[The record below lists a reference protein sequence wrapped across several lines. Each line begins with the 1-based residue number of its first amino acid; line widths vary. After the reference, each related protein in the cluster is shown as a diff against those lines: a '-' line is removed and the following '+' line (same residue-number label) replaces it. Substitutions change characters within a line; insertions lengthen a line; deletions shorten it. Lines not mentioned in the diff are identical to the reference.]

1 MINDILICL
10 LVVALIGLVA
20 GILLVLASHFMAVK
34 VDERVIKI
42 RACLPGANC
51 GACGYTGCDGYAAA
65 LAEGKAE
72 PNLCTPGGNDSA
84 QKLSAVLGIEIGAME
99 RKVAFV
105 HCNGTCEAAAAKAQY
120 VGYPSCHGASLLYG
134 GPNVC
139 LRSCVGCG
147 DCAKECPV
155 NAICIVDGVA
165 RVDSRICI
173 NCGICVKTCPKGII
187 SMVPVSSKAAVLC
200 SNTDKG
206 AVARKACKNACIGC
220 KKCELNCP
228 EKAITVVNNLAVI
241 DYAKCS
247 GCGVCVENCP
257 THCLRTVDFAAAC
270 VK

>member
-10 LVVALIGLVA
+10 LVVAVIGLVA
-20 GILLVLASHFMAVK
+20 GVLLVLASHFMAVK
-34 VDERVIKI
+34 EDERVIEI

-65 LAEGKAE
+65 LAEGKAA
-72 PNLCTPGGNDSA
+72 PNLCTPGGNESA
-84 QKLSAVLGIEIGAME
+84 QKLSAVLGVEIGTIE

-105 HCNGTCEAAAAKAQY
+105 HCNGTCEASATKAQY
-120 VGYPSCHGASLLYG
+120 VGYPSCRGASLLYG

-139 LRSCVGCG
+139 LRGCVGCG
-147 DCAKECPV
+147 DCTKECPV
-155 NAICIVDGVA
+155 NAICLVDGVA
-165 RVDSRICI
+165 RVDSRLCI
-173 NCGICVKTCPKGII
+173 NCGMCVKTCPKGII
-187 SMVPVSSKAAVLC
+187 FMVPASGKAVMLC

-228 EKAITVVNNLAVI
+228 EKAIKVENNLAVI
-241 DYAKCS
+241 DYDKCT

-257 THCLRTVDFAAAC
+257 THCLKTIDFAAVN